1 MNNRFI
7 TKTAA
12 IIIAVMTSFA
22 SFAQDRIDKEV
33 ARLEKDSNVDVT
45 YTERR
50 NPKTKKIERQS
61 IILNGNSKVQAQQ
74 LWRAFEAERENS
86 ISVTKKRNQS
96 FVMKF
101 EDKKYHSSY
110 VLTVNDSKWSLVIT
124 KREPGVDDS
133 DNGFSYNYS
142 GDCFNDLTF
151 NGHELLDNFEQ
162 LNNLYKLNDLDG
174 LNDLDKLNGLEGKS
188 GTVKVN
194 GDVTVYDSNGNVIY
208 RKVGNKSKDAAK
220 SEAKKSSKTKSKST
234 SKTRTVTTTSNDG
247 TCTTITYNI

>member
-7 TKTAA
+7 TKAVA
-12 IIIAVMTSFA
+12 IIIALITSFA
-22 SFAQDRIDKEV
+22 SFAQERIDKEV

-96 FVMKF
+96 FIMKF
-101 EDKKYHSSY
+101 EDKKYHASY
-110 VLTVNDSKWSLVIT
+110 VLTVNDSNWSLVIT
-124 KREPGVDDS
+124 KREPGADEND
-133 DNGFSYNYS
+133 FSYNVN

-151 NGHELLDNFEQ
+151 NGLELLDHFEQ

-174 LNDLDKLNGLEGKS
+174 LNDLDKLNNLEGKS
-188 GTVKVN
+188 GSVKVN

-208 RKVGNKSKDAAK
+208 RKVGNKCKDAAK
-220 SEAKKSSKTKSKST
+220 SEAKKSAKSKSKTT
-234 SKTRTVTTTSNDG
+234 SKTRTVTTTSHDG
-247 TCTTITYNI
+247 TSTTITYNI